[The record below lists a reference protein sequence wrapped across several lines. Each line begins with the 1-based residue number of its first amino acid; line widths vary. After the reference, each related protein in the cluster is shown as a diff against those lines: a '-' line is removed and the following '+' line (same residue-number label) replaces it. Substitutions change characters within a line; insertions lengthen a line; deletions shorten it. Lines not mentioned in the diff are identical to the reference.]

1 MRILKL
7 SFEAV
12 GPFGGMQTID
22 FTKLGTA
29 TGLFLIHGPTGSG
42 KSTILDAIVFA
53 LYNDVALESSSSK
66 SRMRSDYAQ
75 ADQISWVELDFEARG
90 QLFRVR
96 RVPQYTRA
104 KHRGTGTTLQ
114 PAQATLWRL
123 SAEGIPQADAIA
135 AKPQTVNQELVG
147 HILPLSKTQ
156 FLQTV
161 ILPQG
166 AFSRFLRASSDERQ
180 DILQRIFG
188 TRIFALMQKEFIERA
203 QQAKLNTKTESKELA
218 SKLTLFTENW
228 KNLEDSL
235 GTPSSDFTSFN
246 ESLAALPDVL
256 DEQIIKSW
264 NRVYSLPT
272 KEADPWISEHTA
284 QLQAASQGYQNALE
298 KLEKAKT
305 LAQDLNELNHL
316 LADEKRLT
324 AEQDKIISNKEKIS
338 NHQRAARIKPASD
351 LCAHYQAQ
359 LEVSRQK
366 LQEILAAESFISLDF
381 TVGKDK
387 LSLAD
392 FSEKVSKAS
401 KEIAKELGALTPL
414 IERQKRIQALKT
426 EARNSTKSYIEIL
439 RQCALISKDISQL
452 IPQIRTQKIHKM
464 RLEREQLYLEQA
476 REKQI
481 ELQKYQGERKHF
493 LNDFQRFNRI
503 QKEFNT
509 LQADAQKIAQDAAEY
524 EREFFVDSAIVLAD
538 KLVANHPC
546 PVCGSRTHPQVAQ
559 GKASPHYSLAG
570 LTKIRNQRAQAIT
583 AVRQKRLQLREEHS
597 RLKGVLGGLRNSFPG
612 NADRIIARVDYLQ
625 KQAKELKTY
634 NNRIKQLEFQ
644 GRKYKDNL
652 RDLIGKAQLQK
663 TNTQNA
669 LRQIREIE
677 NEVAISS
684 QGENLFTRQKELNDE
699 QHKLTVLFQAI
710 QQTRTDEIKFSQ
722 ANLRLKESL
731 NTENF
736 HSAQQ
741 AKQALLEETTYEKLV
756 AQTEEWENA
765 YQANQVKLSSP
776 RIAKLRHQAPTP
788 PDLTALETKVE
799 IEKTLFEK
807 RQATLSQ
814 VREQLRTVNSAARSL
829 KTASRKYL
837 EHISDASELITL
849 ANLAKGEESSAL
861 KSPLATWVLLD
872 RFQEVLDIAN
882 PYLGKISAG
891 RYSLSRSDNES
902 SRRRNQALSLVV
914 TDHFSGKVRE
924 VSALSGGE
932 LFYCSLSLALGLS
945 EVVTAQ
951 AGGVEISSMFIDE
964 GFGTLDDTKR
974 SLVMEALQSTSV
986 SGRTV
991 GLISHVG
998 SLRSEI
1004 TDQIE
1009 VVFTREKGSTLRITG
1024 N

>member
-1 MRILKL
+1 M
-7 SFEAV
+7 
-12 GPFGGMQTID
+12 
-22 FTKLGTA
+22 
-29 TGLFLIHGPTGSG
+29 
-42 KSTILDAIVFA
+42 
-53 LYNDVALESSSSK
+53 
-66 SRMRSDYAQ
+66 
-75 ADQISWVELDFEARG
+75 
-90 QLFRVR
+90 
-96 RVPQYTRA
+96 
-104 KHRGTGTTLQ
+104 
-114 PAQATLWRL
+114 
-123 SAEGIPQADAIA
+123 
-135 AKPQTVNQELVG
+135 
-147 HILPLSKTQ
+147 
-156 FLQTV
+156 
-161 ILPQG
+161 
-166 AFSRFLRASSDERQ
+166 
-180 DILQRIFG
+180 
-188 TRIFALMQKEFIERA
+188 
-203 QQAKLNTKTESKELA
+203 
-218 SKLTLFTENW
+218 
-228 KNLEDSL
+228 
-235 GTPSSDFTSFN
+235 
-246 ESLAALPDVL
+246 
-256 DEQIIKSW
+256 
-264 NRVYSLPT
+264 
-272 KEADPWISEHTA
+272 
-284 QLQAASQGYQNALE
+284 
-298 KLEKAKT
+298 
-305 LAQDLNELNHL
+305 
-316 LADEKRLT
+316 
-324 AEQDKIISNKEKIS
+324 
-338 NHQRAARIKPASD
+338 
-351 LCAHYQAQ
+351 
-359 LEVSRQK
+359 
-366 LQEILAAESFISLDF
+366 
-381 TVGKDK
+381 
-387 LSLAD
+387 
-392 FSEKVSKAS
+392 
-401 KEIAKELGALTPL
+401 
-414 IERQKRIQALKT
+414 
-426 EARNSTKSYIEIL
+426 
-439 RQCALISKDISQL
+439 
-452 IPQIRTQKIHKM
+452 
-464 RLEREQLYLEQA
+464 
-476 REKQI
+476 
-481 ELQKYQGERKHF
+481 
-493 LNDFQRFNRI
+493 
-503 QKEFNT
+503 
-509 LQADAQKIAQDAAEY
+509 
-524 EREFFVDSAIVLAD
+524 
-538 KLVANHPC
+538 
-546 PVCGSRTHPQVAQ
+546 
-559 GKASPHYSLAG
+559 
-570 LTKIRNQRAQAIT
+570 
-583 AVRQKRLQLREEHS
+583 
-597 RLKGVLGGLRNSFPG
+597 
-612 NADRIIARVDYLQ
+612 DYLQ

-684 QGENLFTRQKELNDE
+684 PGENLFTRQKELNDE

-736 HSAQQ
+736 LSAEQ

-964 GFGTLDDTKR
+964 GFGSLDDTKR

-1004 TDQIE
+1004 ADQIE

>member
-12 GPFGGMQTID
+12 GPFGGRQTID

-75 ADQISWVELDFEARG
+75 ANQISWVELDFEARG
-90 QLFRVR
+90 QLFRLR

-104 KHRGTGTTLQ
+104 KHRGTGTTVQ

-123 SAEGIPQADAIA
+123 SAEGIAQADAIA
-135 AKPQTVNQELVG
+135 AKPQTVNQELVSQ
-147 HILPLSKTQ
+147 ILPLSKTQ

-188 TRIFALMQKEFIERA
+188 TRIFALMQKEFVERA
-203 QQAKLNTKTESKELA
+203 QQAKLNTKTESKDLA

-228 KNLEDSL
+228 KNLEESIA
-235 GTPSSDFTSFN
+235 TSSSEFTSFN
-246 ESLAALPDVL
+246 ESLAALPEVL
-256 DEQIIKSW
+256 DEQITKSW
-264 NRVYSLPT
+264 DTVYSLPT
-272 KEADPWISEHTA
+272 KEADPWIRKHTA
-284 QLQAASQGYQNALE
+284 QLQTASQNYQNALE
-298 KLEKAKT
+298 KLEKAKILT
-305 LAQDLNELNHL
+305 QDLNELKHL
-316 LADEKRLT
+316 LEDEKRLT
-324 AEQDKIISNKEKIS
+324 AEQDRTISNKEKIS
-338 NHQRAARIKPASD
+338 NHQRAARIKPVSD

-366 LQEILAAESFISLDF
+366 IQELLAEKSFISLDF
-381 TVGKDK
+381 AVGKDK

-401 KEIAKELGALTPL
+401 KEIAKELGTLTPL
-414 IERQKRIQALKT
+414 IERQKKIQALET
-426 EARNSTKSYIEIL
+426 EARNSTKSYIETL
-439 RQCALISKDISQL
+439 RQCALKSKDISQL
-452 IPQIRTQKIHKM
+452 IPQIRTQRIQKM

-476 REKQI
+476 RQKQI
-481 ELQKYQGERKHF
+481 ELQKYQGEREHF
-493 LNDFQRFNRI
+493 LDDFQRFNRM

-509 LQADAQKIAQDAAEY
+509 LQAVAQKITQDASEY

-538 KLVANHPC
+538 KLAANHPC

-559 GKASPHYSLAG
+559 GKASHLYSLAG
-570 LTKIRNQRAQAIT
+570 LTKIRSQRADTIA
-583 AVRQKRLQLREEHS
+583 AARQKRLQLREEHS
-597 RLKGVLGGLRNSFPG
+597 RLKKVLWGLRNSFPG
-612 NADRIIARVDYLQ
+612 NADKINARLDYLQ
-625 KQAKELKTY
+625 QQAKELKTC
-634 NNRIKQLEFQ
+634 NNRIKNLESQ
-644 GRKYKDNL
+644 GHIYKDAL
-652 RDLIGKAQLQK
+652 RNLIGNSQVQK
-663 TNTQNA
+663 TKAQNA

-677 NEVAISS
+677 NELAISS
-684 QGENLFTRQKELNDE
+684 QGDNLFTRQKELNDE

-710 QQTRTDEIKFSQ
+710 QQTITDQIKLDQ

-736 HSAQQ
+736 HSAQR

-799 IEKTLFEK
+799 NEKTVFEK
-807 RQATLSQ
+807 LQATLSQ

-837 EHISDASELITL
+837 EHISDTSELITL

-891 RYSLSRSDNES
+891 RYSLSRSDSES

-914 TDHFSGKVRE
+914 TDHFSDKVRE

-986 SGRTV
+986 AGRTV

-1004 TDQIE
+1004 ADQIE
-1009 VVFTREKGSTLRITG
+1009 VVFTRGKGSTLTITG

>member
-12 GPFGGMQTID
+12 GPFGGRQTID

-75 ADQISWVELDFEARG
+75 ANQISWVELDFEARG

-104 KHRGTGTTLQ
+104 KHRGTGTTVQ

-123 SAEGIPQADAIA
+123 SAEGIAQADAIA
-135 AKPQTVNQELVG
+135 AKPQTVNQELASQ
-147 HILPLSKTQ
+147 ILPLSKTQ

-188 TRIFALMQKEFIERA
+188 TRIFALMQKEFVERA
-203 QQAKLNTKTESKELA
+203 QQAKLNTKTESKDLA

-228 KNLEDSL
+228 KNLEESIA
-235 GTPSSDFTSFN
+235 TSSSECTSFN
-246 ESLAALPDVL
+246 ESLAALPEVL

-264 NRVYSLPT
+264 DTVYSLPT
-272 KEADPWISEHTA
+272 KQADPWIRKHTA
-284 QLQAASQGYQNALE
+284 QLQAASQNYQNALE
-298 KLEKAKT
+298 KLGKAKILT
-305 LAQDLNELNHL
+305 QDLNELKHL
-316 LADEKRLT
+316 LEDEKRLT
-324 AEQDKIISNKEKIS
+324 AEQDRTISNKEKIS
-338 NHQRAARIKPASD
+338 NHQRAARIKPVSD

-359 LEVSRQK
+359 LEVSQQK
-366 LQEILAAESFISLDF
+366 IQELLAEKSFISLDF
-381 TVGKDK
+381 TLGKDK
-387 LSLAD
+387 ISLAD

-401 KEIAKELGALTPL
+401 KEISKELGALVPL
-414 IERQKRIQALKT
+414 IEHQKRIQDLET
-426 EARNSTKSYIEIL
+426 EARNSAKSYLETL

-452 IPQIRTQKIHKM
+452 IPQIRTQKIQKV
-464 RLEREQLYLEQA
+464 RLEREQIYLEQA
-476 REKQI
+476 RQKQI
-481 ELQKYQGERKHF
+481 ELQKYQGERERF
-493 LNDFQRFNRI
+493 LNDFQRFYRM
-503 QKEFNT
+503 QKGFNT
-509 LQADAQKIAQDAAEY
+509 LQAAALKIAQDASEY
-524 EREFFVDSAIVLAD
+524 EREFFIDSAIILAD
-538 KLVANHPC
+538 KLAANHPC

-559 GKASPHYSLAG
+559 GKASHLYSLAG
-570 LTKIRNQRAQAIT
+570 LTKIRSQRADTIA
-583 AVRQKRLQLREEHS
+583 AARQKRLQLREEHS
-597 RLKGVLGGLRNSFPG
+597 RLKKVLWGLRNSFPG
-612 NADRIIARVDYLQ
+612 NADKINARLDYLQ
-625 KQAKELKTY
+625 QQAKELKTC
-634 NNRIKQLEFQ
+634 NNQIKHLESQ
-644 GRKYKDNL
+644 GHIYKDAL
-652 RDLIGKAQLQK
+652 RNLIGNSQVQK
-663 TNTQNA
+663 TKAQNA

-677 NEVAISS
+677 NELAISS
-684 QGENLFTRQKELNDE
+684 QGDNLFTRQKELNDE

-710 QQTRTDEIKFSQ
+710 QQTITDQIKLDQ

-799 IEKTLFEK
+799 NEKTVFEK
-807 RQATLSQ
+807 LHATLSQ

-837 EHISDASELITL
+837 EHISDTSELITL

-891 RYSLSRSDNES
+891 RYSLSRSDSES

-986 SGRTV
+986 AGRSV

-1004 TDQIE
+1004 ADQIE
-1009 VVFTREKGSTLRITG
+1009 VVFTRGKGSTLTITG